1 MARSA
6 ASPVARSETAHHE
19 AASTSYVTIRL
30 GESEAA
36 DVRFLIDRSQRR
48 SAGAVAVSVATHAVV
63 IAAVLLVLRLA
74 PPRAFTQSTILPDLT
89 PDQIVWLAQEGPGG
103 GGGGGGNESPEP
115 PRKVEL
121 PGRDKITLPVAKP
134 PVLDQPK
141 PQEPEPP
148 PPIQT
153 VTGPAL
159 AMASGIAPVP
169 GTLEGTAAPESASQ
183 GSGSGGGAGTGR
195 GTGIGPGEG
204 SGLGPGSGGGT
215 GGGVYRPGSG
225 IVLPRPIR
233 EVKPQYTADAM
244 RAKIQGQV
252 LLEAVVLPD
261 GSVGDVEIVRSL
273 DPVFGLDQEAIKAA
287 KQWRFVPGTRQ
298 GQPVAVLVT
307 IEMTFTLR

>member
-1 MARSA
+1 MAPSA
-6 ASPVARSETAHHE
+6 ASPVARPEPARRE
-19 AASTSYVTIRL
+19 DASSYVTIRL
-30 GESEAA
+30 GASEAA

-48 SAGAVAVSVATHAVV
+48 SAGAVAASVATHVVLVAVV
-63 IAAVLLVLRLA
+63 LFVLRLA
-74 PPRAFTQSTILPDLT
+74 PPRAFTQSTILPDMT
-89 PDQIVWLAQEGPGG
+89 PDRIVWLAQEGPGG
-103 GGGGGGNESPEP
+103 GGGGGGNQSPEP

-121 PGRDKITLPVAKP
+121 PGRDKITLPATRP

-141 PQEPEPP
+141 PREPEPP
-148 PPIQT
+148 PIET
-153 VTGPAL
+153 VNIPAL
-159 AMASGIAPVP
+159 AMASGVAPIP
-169 GTLEGTAAPESASQ
+169 GTLEGTAPPESTSQ

-261 GSVGDVEIVRSL
+261 GSVGDVEVVRSL